1 MKRLIDKYQ
10 LHDKV
15 TITSLH
21 VGTLKIF
28 KRVLPHIKRGY
39 VQERPWQGGIKTAT
53 QYDCSMLVLNKSLAR
68 KKYIKKAQQQGLHV
82 SVWTV
87 NLKEDMQRLL
97 DYEVDSII
105 SDIPTLAK
113 EVLVQHTKPS

>member
-1 MKRLIDKYQ
+1 
-10 LHDKV
+10 
-15 TITSLH
+15 
-21 VGTLKIF
+21 
-28 KRVLPHIKRGY
+28 
-39 VQERPWQGGIKTAT
+39 QGGIKTAT